1 MFQLALMITLL
12 LSVSKSIKNGYSV
25 ESDESNSYILN
36 KKTKKISK
44 MKKPLALM
52 SSLTTVAKST
62 AMERA
67 TLGRLHL
74 LFSKLLRLRRR

>member
-44 MKKPLALM
+44 MKKEGGVCVVDAFMRKNPGAGFGGQ
-52 SSLTTVAKST
+52 
-62 AMERA
+62 R
-67 TLGRLHL
+67 
-74 LFSKLLRLRRR
+74 